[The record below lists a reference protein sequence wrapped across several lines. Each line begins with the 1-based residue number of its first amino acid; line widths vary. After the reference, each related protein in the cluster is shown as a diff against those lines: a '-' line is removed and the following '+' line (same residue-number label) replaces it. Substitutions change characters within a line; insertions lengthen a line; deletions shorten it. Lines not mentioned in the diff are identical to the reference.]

1 MTLDAETR
9 AFVRRCRIAL
19 FASRSPRGI
28 PFLTPLWF
36 VERAGRLCC
45 TTSARSVTAR
55 NVEANGEAVLLLY
68 PSAAGG
74 DGRALRLLGEAR
86 VRRGRLP
93 LGVLAAM
100 AGKYYAAPGALAVE
114 LAHARLWPLRLR
126 YYTQSSPALLEF
138 VPASAEWSRAP
149 S

>member
-1 MTLDAETR
+1 VTLDAEAR
-9 AFVRRCRIAL
+9 AFVRRSPIAL
-19 FASRSPRGI
+19 FASRSPRGT

-45 TTSARSVTAR
+45 TTSATSVTVR
-55 NVEANGEAVLLLY
+55 NVEANGEAALLLY
-68 PSAAGG
+68 PPERGR
-74 DGRALRLLGEAR
+74 DDRALRLQGDAR
-86 VRRGRLP
+86 ARRGRLP

-126 YYTQSSPALLEF
+126 YYAQSDPALLEF
-138 VPASAEWSRAP
+138 LPASAEWTRAP